1 MSEVSTAPCLGSAS
15 NPPAPTSTVLFNDR
29 RVQNSTSKVAFCA
42 PNQGRGGWWFQRIWQ
57 GDSLP
62 FFSRT
67 RRCKIYK
74 LPISTKLLCGKGKL
88 TIPHSFSPHK
98 KSLYWEHIANSIQVD
113 VSDEIECS
121 VKYNLTQDVICTN
134 WSHTSACL
142 CNFWVLSSLLIVK
155 LE

>member
-1 MSEVSTAPCLGSAS
+1 MRCRQFLVWDRPLIPLRLHQQFFLMIDVCRIQHQRWLFVPQTKAGVVGGFSVYGRVIPFLFRSDKKMQDLQTTDFHKAFMWKGETY
-15 NPPAPTSTVLFNDR
+15 NPPP
-29 RVQNSTSKVAFCA
+29 
-42 PNQGRGGWWFQRIWQ
+42 
-57 GDSLP
+57 
-62 FFSRT
+62 
-67 RRCKIYK
+67 
-74 LPISTKLLCGKGKL
+74 
-88 TIPHSFSPHK
+88 FSPHK